1 MKSILSSLFFLFF
14 IASPAVHAQTYRFFK
29 LESFAV
35 HAIGNVS
42 LHSYSAKFS
51 AFQGSTVCSDFTS
64 GSGTG
69 LGYGLNIEL
78 PIHNSLAVTLGC
90 SMNNRNGKLNTK
102 SEFPVR
108 NINQSGMITVTTDNQ
123 IEATLPYLDIQPDIR
138 FNVIEYL
145 NFIARGFTGI
155 VCKIPMSPSFVQT
168 ESIVSPESAV
178 FVNNGNTSQSRVL
191 ASGPIN
197 SSSIAIGATFGAE
210 TMIRIA
216 PSIHITQHIMYE
228 IPLSDIVSDVP
239 WKISGFRC
247 GLGLRYSFRKF
258 NPTPNM
264 P

>member
-1 MKSILSSLFFLFF
+1 MKYLFHSVILLCI
-14 IASPAVHAQTYRFFK
+14 IASSAVHSQTYRFFN

-35 HAIGNVS
+35 HAIGNFS
-42 LHSYSAKFS
+42 MHSYSTKFAS
-51 AFQGSTVCSDFTS
+51 FQGSTLCSEFTS

-69 LGYGLNIEL
+69 LGYGLHIEL
-78 PIHNSLAVTLGC
+78 PVQNSMAVTLGFT
-90 SMNNRNGKLNTK
+90 MNNRNGKLNTN

-138 FNVIEYL
+138 FNIIDNL
-145 NFIARGFTGI
+145 NFIARGFAGM
-155 VCKIPMSPSFVQT
+155 VCKIPISPSFVQT

-178 FVNNGNTSQSRVL
+178 FVNNGITSQSRVL

-197 SSSIAIGATFGAE
+197 SSSVALGATLGAE

-216 PSIHITQHIMYE
+216 PAMHITQHIMYE
-228 IPLSDIVSDVP
+228 IPLSNIVSDVP